1 MSKFILG
8 ITGPTGAGKTT
19 ISNFFLKYGF
29 YVINADIIA
38 KDIINNNFECKSEIN
53 SIFNNVFFNNGAL
66 NKTKLANI
74 VFNDKISLEKLN
86 NITFKYIKS
95 KILNIINN
103 SENNYIL
110 LDAPLLFESKLN
122 LICNKTI
129 SVLSNIDERRN
140 RIINRDNISYD
151 MANARILS
159 QNDDEYYI
167 LRSDYIINN
176 DGYIDIDDEI
186 KKILKTFEKDGI

>member
-8 ITGPTGAGKTT
+8 VTGPTGAGKTT
-19 ISNFFLKYGF
+19 ISKIFFNYGF

-38 KDIINNNFECKSEIN
+38 KDIINNNVECKSEIN
-53 SIFNNVFFNNGAL
+53 SIFDDVFFDNGKL
-66 NKTKLANI
+66 NKKKLANI
-74 VFNDKISLEKLN
+74 VFNDKIALEKLN

-95 KILNIINN
+95 KILDIINN

-110 LDAPLLFESKLN
+110 LDAPLLFESELN

-129 SVLSNIDERRN
+129 SVLSNLDTRRN
-140 RIINRDNISYD
+140 RIINRDNISYE

-176 DGYIDIDDEI
+176 YNYIDINDKI
-186 KKILKTFEKDGI
+186 KKILKTFERDGI